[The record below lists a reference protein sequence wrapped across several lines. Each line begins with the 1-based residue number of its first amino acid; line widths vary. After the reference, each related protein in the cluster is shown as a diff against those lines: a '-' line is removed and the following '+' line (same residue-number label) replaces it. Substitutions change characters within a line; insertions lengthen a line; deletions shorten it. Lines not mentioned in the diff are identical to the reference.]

1 MKTGTKVLK
10 WLVVVLLVLILVVSI
25 LVSVFGNR
33 ALRVGIENGA
43 SIALKV
49 GVRVNDVSLKM
60 LGGKLNLNGLE
71 VDNPEGYQHE
81 QLLTLGNVFV
91 AVNIKSLMSDT
102 VEIDQIRLDNVN
114 LTIEQKGLTNNLQDI
129 LNNLPQ
135 SDAPGDKAG
144 KQLKIKELQ
153 INGVTVNAKL
163 LPIPGRADTVTL
175 KVAPITLTNLGGDEK
190 LDVAQL
196 TATILKAITK
206 GVTEQGKDLL
216 PTDMLKDMGSSIFGA
231 GQETL
236 KQATEA
242 GKGII
247 EGGKGAIE
255 GAGDA
260 IKGLFQKKE

>member
-1 MKTGTKVLK
+1 MKAGTKMLK
-10 WLVVVLLVLILVVSI
+10 WPVVVLLVLILAVSM
-25 LVSVFGNR
+25 LVSVFGDR
-33 ALRVGIENGA
+33 ALKVGIEKGA
-43 SIALKV
+43 AAAMKV
-49 GVRVNDVSLKM
+49 GVRVNDVNLKI
-60 LGGKLNLNGLE
+60 LAGKLNLNGLE
-71 VDNPEGYQHE
+71 IDNPQGYEHKQM
-81 QLLTLGNVFV
+81 LTLGNVFV
-91 AVNIKSLMSDT
+91 AVNIRSLMSDT

-114 LTIEQKGLTNNLQDI
+114 LTIEQKGLSNNLQEI
-129 LNNLPQ
+129 LNNLPK
-135 SDAPGDKAG
+135 SDAPAAPGDKPA

-153 INGVTVNAKL
+153 INGVAVNAKL

-175 KVAPITLTNLGGDEK
+175 KIAPITLTNLGGDEK

-196 TATILKAITK
+196 TAVILKAIAK

-216 PTDMLKDMGSSIFGA
+216 PMDMLKDMGSSVLGV

-247 EGGKGAIE
+247 EG
-255 GAGDA
+255 AGGA

>member
-1 MKTGTKVLK
+1 MKTGTKMLK
-10 WLVVVLLVLILVVSI
+10 WLVVVLLVLIVLVLI
-25 LVSVFGNR
+25 LVNVFGDR
-33 ALRVGIENGA
+33 ALKIGIEKGA
-43 SIALKV
+43 SSALKV
-49 GVRVNDVSLKM
+49 GVRVNDVSLKI
-60 LGGKLNLNGLE
+60 LRGKLNLNGLE
-71 VDNPEGYQHE
+71 VDNPQGYQHK

-114 LTIEQKGLTNNLQDI
+114 LTIEQKGMTNNLQEI
-129 LNNLPQ
+129 LNNLPK
-135 SDAPGDKAG
+135 SDAPAAPGDKPG

-153 INGVTVNAKL
+153 INGVAVNAKL

-196 TATILKAITK
+196 TAVVLKAIAK
-206 GVTEQGKDLL
+206 GVMEQGKDLL
-216 PTDMLKDMGSSIFGA
+216 PTDMLKDMGSSILGA

-247 EGGKGAIE
+247 EG
-255 GAGDA
+255 AGEA